1 MVSRHPQSSING
13 LSGLRAQKEEY
24 IMKTVKN
31 YFDDEAYELDNV
43 NNEEDLYG
51 EWYGF
56 RSNAVQT
63 DDTLYTNA
71 HSETSIWYN

>member
-1 MVSRHPQSSING
+1 MVSRHPRSSING
-13 LSGLRAQKEEY
+13 LSGLWAQKEDY

-31 YFDDEAYELDNV
+31 YYDEEAYELDNV
-43 NNEEDLYG
+43 NNEEDMYG

-56 RSNAVQT
+56 RNQSIQT
-63 DDTLYTNA
+63 DETLYTNA

>member
-1 MVSRHPQSSING
+1 
-13 LSGLRAQKEEY
+13 
-24 IMKTVKN
+24 MKTVKH
-31 YFDDEAYELDNV
+31 YYDEEAYELDNV
-43 NNEEDLYG
+43 NNEEDMYG

-71 HSETSIWYN
+71 HNETSIWYN